1 MSHVLIN
8 DVVKRY
14 FLKQPRKLRVKIRDK
29 FEFLESGIWDSGLK
43 VKKLAGVS
51 SRVIFE
57 ARLDR
62 GNRILFSLGKDSSEG
77 TEELMVYVWGVVV
90 HDAVSRTMRRI
101 LPSEVP
107 FLHFT
112 DYREEIFDE
121 LDLEALPDSYFTQET
136 ISARVSE
143 DSAAQRWHRVDPSEW
158 DRILRYERDDFDLF
172 MSLSSEQERILS
184 AAPPLII
191 SGTAGSGKTTLL
203 VYYLLKKGLRQ
214 KSKLFLTYNR
224 LLRDFAEKLYAGLA
238 SEQEEVSSWARPE
251 FHTFKSFCL
260 DIAQAYGLVFDPDKE
275 VNFDVFT
282 KFFDFHRLRNKFD
295 VALVWEEIRSIIKG
309 ALPQV
314 NLSVLRKAMKDLP
327 NGPLNDDLVNKLQT
341 QFVHFSNLESTAS
354 IGKFTTRH
362 LKCDLPTFARQL
374 RRHLEDDPDRVQA
387 VLEQSLNTLSKQQ
400 QLAGR
405 KHLSFFEYET
415 LGKKK
420 APNFQF
426 SRKEIYKIFEW
437 YQQKL
442 EQGGLWDELDLGR
455 EVTEIISERDWND
468 RRYDIV
474 VCDEVQD
481 LTDIQHDLLFS
492 LVKNP
497 NDLLLAGDTK
507 QIINPSGFRWE
518 ELKRHFYERDLS
530 VPDLRLLTLNFRSSG
545 NIVELSNHLLELKR
559 EFLGVR
565 AEENKEDWKYKGRP
579 PVVVSGV
586 SETAMLDRVS
596 RSGANRTILVRTDT
610 EREQL
615 KKVLGTEIVFTL
627 GEAKGLEFDT
637 VLLWKFGGDPSSSD
651 VWDVILK
658 KSARRVHEARIR
670 HEINSLYVG
679 ITRARRDLIVFDG
692 AEHSSIWKEPG
703 IAGQVFVTDDQS
715 YLDGIWNVLSTPEE
729 WSEQGTYFFERRY
742 FKAAMECFKNAGRN
756 ERLAEASAYHYE
768 QEGDYHRAALNFE
781 RIKDWERAAES
792 YEKADRFDEA
802 LALWEKLRRKSRTI
816 RCQIELAKGQSQ
828 FGQVARLYESIKDFG
843 SAAEHF
849 ALAGEWAS
857 AATIYDRVLKQPEK
871 AAEHYERAQQY
882 KQAGKLTQRLKRLD
896 KAAELYFKAADYS
909 QAEKLWKRLK
919 DVRNLV
925 RLYSETSQPEKL
937 LEIYEK
943 EKDFKKSVR
952 VLRSLHRSDLT
963 AEADFYF
970 GKRKYFSAW
979 IRYHVAENRAGVAES
994 CYRLRNYA
1002 EAARAYE
1009 MAGDMFSAGNA
1020 YQKDK
1025 QPQRAI
1031 ECYMRSEEDKKV
1043 DYRKAR
1049 KLLREADLSWVHDLG
1064 RKLAEGGELEPA
1076 ALLYSLSYDPA
1087 AAGLCYAKL
1096 GDKERA
1102 KSQWGYYPSVETCE
1116 IIARRAAESGESQ
1129 LAGEWILF
1137 QAAVGTPRS
1146 EGHLQLRDE
1155 QCPYVFAAVEHYLEN
1170 CKDRQMMKRWARTLM
1185 HSEVDFE
1192 NGPVIMRYLE
1202 QAGDYNGCFAY
1213 MENKRITGYERLDE
1227 DLQMFDRELSAC
1239 ERRAD
1244 HGGLALRYVL
1254 LSRKEDLH
1262 RVIVNLDVTEDNTR
1276 LFEESDHYM
1285 TAVEFYFDSNR
1296 TYDVRLFFA
1305 ESKRF
1310 LEGAEIL
1317 ESRGHAS
1324 DAAIFYEMSGDL
1336 EGAIRSHEASGN
1348 HVAAG
1353 DLCFKIKDFSRA
1365 LIVYSKSPVPPKK
1378 KIARTHERLG
1388 DWPEAL
1394 KIYQELGDRKG
1405 CKRCGAKIAKQEA
1418 RRLNRELP
1426 FLKAPSAGSGPVP

>member
-1 MSHVLIN
+1 MSQVLIN

-14 FLKQPRKLRVKIRDK
+14 FLKQPRKLRAKIRDK

-62 GNRILFSLGKDSSEG
+62 GNRILFSLGKDGAEG
-77 TEELMVYVWGVVV
+77 TEELVVYVWGVVV

-112 DYREEIFDE
+112 DYREELFDE

-136 ISARVSE
+136 IAARVSE
-143 DSAAQRWHRVDPSEW
+143 DSAVQRWHRVDPSEW
-158 DRILRYERDDFDLF
+158 ERILRYERDDFDLF
-172 MSLSSEQERILS
+172 MSLSPEQERILS

-224 LLRDFAEKLYAGLA
+224 HLRDFAEKLYAGL
-238 SEQEEVSSWARPE
+238 SCEQEDVSSWAHPE
-251 FHTFKSFCL
+251 FHTFKNFCL
-260 DIAQAYGLVFDPDKE
+260 DIARAYGRVFDPDKE
-275 VNFDVFT
+275 VDFDVFT
-282 KFFDFHRLRNKFD
+282 KFFDSHRLRNQFD

-327 NGPLNDDLVNKLQT
+327 RGPLNDDLVNKLQT
-341 QFVHFSNLESTAS
+341 QFVHFSNLESAAP
-354 IGKFTTRH
+354 IGKLTTRH
-362 LKCDLPTFARQL
+362 LKCDLATFARRL
-374 RRHLEDDPDRVQA
+374 PRYLEEDPERVQA
-387 VLEQSLNTLSKQQ
+387 VLEQSLNMLKKQQ
-400 QLAGR
+400 PIAGR
-405 KHLSFFEYET
+405 KYLSFFEYET

-455 EVTEIISERDWND
+455 EVTAIISERDWND
-468 RRYDIV
+468 RRYDLV

-481 LTDIQHDLLFS
+481 LTDSQHDLLFS

-497 NDLLLAGDTK
+497 KDLLLAGDTK

-545 NIVELSNHLLELKR
+545 NIVELSNHLLDLKR

-579 PVVVSGV
+579 PLVVSGV
-586 SETAMLDRVS
+586 SEAAMLDRVS
-596 RSGANRTILVRTDT
+596 RSGANRTILVRNDAV
-610 EREQL
+610 RDQL
-615 KKVLGTEIVFTL
+615 KKVLKTEIVFTL
-627 GEAKGLEFDT
+627 SEAKGLEFDT
-637 VLLWKFGGDPSSSD
+637 VLLWKFGGDRSSSD

-703 IAGQVFVTDDQS
+703 IARQVFVTDDQS
-715 YLDGIWNVLSTPEE
+715 YLESIWNVLSTPEE
-729 WSEQGTYFFERRY
+729 WSEQGIYFFERRY
-742 FKAAMECFKNAGRN
+742 FKAAMECFKNAGHKK
-756 ERLAEASAYHYE
+756 RLAEASAYHYE

-781 RIKDWERAAES
+781 TIENWERAALS
-792 YEKADRFDEA
+792 YEKAERFDEA
-802 LALWEKLRRKSRTI
+802 LPLWEKLRQKSRTI
-816 RCQIELAKGQSQ
+816 YCQIEIAKGQSQ
-828 FGQVARLYESIKDFG
+828 YGQVARLYESIKDFG

-857 AATIYDRVLKQPEK
+857 AATIYDRVLKQREK
-871 AAEHYERAQQY
+871 AAEYYEKAQQY
-882 KQAGKLTQRLKRLD
+882 EQAAKLTQRLKRLD
-896 KAAELYFKAADYS
+896 KAAELYFKAADYK

-952 VLRSLHRSDLT
+952 VLRSLHRSDLS
-963 AEADFYF
+963 AEADFCF

-979 IRYHVAENRAGVAES
+979 IRYHVADNRAGVAES
-994 CYRLRNYA
+994 CYRSRNYA

-1009 MAGDMFSAGNA
+1009 IIGNMFSAGNA
-1020 YQKDK
+1020 YQKDQ

-1043 DYRKAR
+1043 QYRKAK
-1049 KLLREADLSWVHDLG
+1049 KLIRRADLTWVHDLG
-1064 RKLAEGGELEPA
+1064 RKLAERSAFEPA
-1076 ALLYSLSYDPA
+1076 ALLYSMSYDPA
-1087 AAGLCYAKL
+1087 AAGLCYAKM
-1096 GDKERA
+1096 GNKEMA
-1102 KSQWGYYPSVETCE
+1102 MSYWGYYPSVETCE
-1116 IIARRAAESGESQ
+1116 LVSRRAADGGESQ
-1129 LAGEWILF
+1129 LAGEWILS
-1137 QAAVGTPRS
+1137 QAAYGAPRS

-1155 QCPYVFAAVEHYLEN
+1155 HCPHVFAAVELYLEH
-1170 CKDRQMMKRWARTLM
+1170 CKDSLMMKRWASTLM
-1185 HSEVDFE
+1185 HSDVDFE

-1202 QAGDYNGCFAY
+1202 RAGDYNDCFAY
-1213 MENKRITGYERLDE
+1213 IETKRKARYERLDE
-1227 DLQMFDRELSAC
+1227 ELRMFDRELSAC

-1244 HGGLALRYVL
+1244 HGGLALRYAV
-1254 LSRKEDLH
+1254 LSRKEDLN
-1262 RVIVNLDVTEDNTR
+1262 RVLLNLDVTEDNTR

-1285 TAVEFYFDSNR
+1285 KAVTFNLDSNR
-1296 TYDVRLFFA
+1296 TYAVRSFFA
-1305 ESKRF
+1305 RSGRF
-1310 LEGAEIL
+1310 LDGAEIL
-1317 ESRGHAS
+1317 ERLGHHS
-1324 DAAIFYEMSGDL
+1324 IAANCYEAGGDF
-1336 EGAIRSHEASGN
+1336 EGAIRSYEASGN
-1348 HVAAG
+1348 YVTAG
-1353 DLCFKIKDFSRA
+1353 DLCFKNKDFSRA
-1365 LIVYSKSPVPPKK
+1365 LTVYSKSPERSKK

-1394 KIYQELGDRKG
+1394 KIYQELGDRRG
-1405 CKRCGAKIAKQEA
+1405 CKRCDSKIAKQEA
-1418 RRLNRELP
+1418 KRLDRELP
-1426 FLKAPSAGSGPVP
+1426 FLGAPSTRSGPVP